1 MATLRRALYLAAAL
15 LSVFVLAPAA
25 HAECGGSQQC
35 IGVSINPAAAPFH
48 GSPLVSAP
56 IAFAIQ
62 AVGTTSATR
71 TILVAGVLG
80 PAATLATLNA
90 ITLGGANAA
99 DFSIASTTC
108 TTGAPSLLQDGN
120 VTASLANTCAINVV
134 FSPASEGAK
143 TATVDVST
151 TAITRTVPLTGTTSN
166 FVVTPSSDPSVIGLV
181 GAQTQ
186 AVTRFSQAQISNF
199 QRRME
204 SLHRGPDTATVE
216 SNGFGPATSR
226 TAASRQEL
234 GHVNSGLAGG
244 PPIAFDPGR
253 RLLTAGHG
261 GAESAASADLGS
273 GLSLASL
280 VTPVL
285 SGLTTKSL
293 NLANV
298 GESGTGSSQLTNDYG
313 LWVGG
318 IVNFGNRNQ
327 GNASDSLKFT
337 TDGISLGVDRRI
349 SKKLAL
355 GMGLGYARD
364 ESDIGGFG
372 TKNKATGWSIA
383 GYGSYQPTEHTYID
397 GLIGYG
403 SSRHDMERY
412 VTSLNSLASANRKG
426 DQLFASLAAG
436 YEYRQ
441 EGLLVSPYG
450 RLDYAYDRLKQTT
463 ESGVGINS
471 LTYFEQT
478 FPTLQLALGVRA
490 ESVHETDFGWALP
503 RLRVEYRQ
511 DLENNRDATVGFAN
525 QFAGPRYSV
534 TPQGTDR
541 SGLLLGIGSDFIF
554 RRGLKLGIDYQ
565 VQQSSGLDSDQAIR
579 FWLSKDL
586 DETGSQPRLTPA
598 KLFKNP
604 VRVEAG
610 YTWDDNL
617 NRSNANALS
626 DSIYALNVSKAVVF
640 GTSRH
645 TQVILTGLLNGE
657 KLHTYTGLDHISGGA
672 NVEFQYRS
680 SGDFFAPTF
689 GIFGRAIYDAYDS
702 TLRDGYRYAFGLNV
716 RQALSDRINLFAAL
730 ARNGR
735 NADSAVFDGTD
746 NGIRFNLDYA
756 LGQAG
761 ALYLGGEY
769 RRGDL
774 VSSGP
779 SSSATAATAL
789 GAVPDD
795 AYPGLQFFA
804 YRYEAETVLWTVG
817 YNLPLGPRDSIDF
830 SWRRANS
837 KPTQQASASVSAQY
851 GPGVAY
857 GGGAGEYTT
866 NQYSVFYLMRF

>member
-15 LSVFVLAPAA
+15 VSVFLLAPAA
-25 HAECGGSQQC
+25 HAECGGSVDC

-56 IAFAIQ
+56 IAFPIQ

-80 PAATLATLNA
+80 PAGTFATLNTIA
-90 ITLGGANAA
+90 LGGANAT

-108 TTGAPSLLQDGN
+108 VTGVANLFQDGN

-134 FSPASEGAK
+134 FNPATEGAK
-143 TATVDVST
+143 TATIAVST
-151 TAITRTVPLTGTTSN
+151 LAPITRTIPLTGTTSN
-166 FVVTPSSDPSVIGLV
+166 FVVTPSNDPSVIGLV

-186 AVTRFSQAQISNF
+186 AVTRFSRAQISNF

-216 SNGFGPATSR
+216 SNGFGPGRR
-226 TAASRQEL
+226 TAVRRQDV
-234 GHVNSGLAGG
+234 GTANIGLAGG
-244 PPIAFDPGR
+244 PPIAFDPDRLMPSAAAGR
-253 RLLTAGHG
+253 G
-261 GAESAASADLGS
+261 GAENADLGT
-273 GLSLASL
+273 GVSLASL
-280 VTPVL
+280 VTPAL
-285 SGLTTKSL
+285 SGLTTNSL

-298 GESGTGSSQLTNDYG
+298 GESGTGSTELTNDYG
-313 LWVGG
+313 VWVGG

-327 GNASDSLKFT
+327 GSANDSLKFT
-337 TDGISLGVDRRI
+337 TDGISVGVDRRF

-364 ESDIGGFG
+364 KSDVGGFG

-403 SSRHDMERY
+403 SSSHDMERY
-412 VTSLNSLASANRKG
+412 VTSLMTLATASRDG

-436 YEYRQ
+436 YEYRR

-471 LTYFEQT
+471 LTYYEQT
-478 FPTLQLALGVRA
+478 FPTLQLALGLRA
-490 ESVHETDFGWALP
+490 ESIHETDFGWALP

-511 DLENNRDATVGFAN
+511 DLENDRDATVGFAN

-541 SGLLLGIGSDFIF
+541 DGLLLGIGSDFIL
-554 RRGLKLGIDYQ
+554 RGGLKLGIDYQ
-565 VQQSSGLDSDQAIR
+565 VKESSGLDSDQAIR

-586 DETGSQPRLTPA
+586 DETGPQPRLVPA

-617 NRSNANALS
+617 NRANANVLS
-626 DSIYALNVSKAVVF
+626 DSIYTLNISQAAVF
-640 GTSRH
+640 GTSSH

-657 KLHTYTGLDHISGGA
+657 KLHTYTGLDHIAGGA
-672 NVEFQYRS
+672 NVELQYQS

-689 GIFGRAIYDAYDS
+689 GIFGRAMYDAFDS
-702 TLRDGYRYAFGLNV
+702 NLRDGYRYAFGLNV
-716 RQALSDRINLFAAL
+716 RQPLSDRINLFAAL

-735 NADSAVFDGTD
+735 NADSVVFDGTY
-746 NGIRFNLDYA
+746 NAVRFNLDYA
-756 LGQAG
+756 MGQNG
-761 ALYLGGEY
+761 AIYLGGEY
-769 RRGDL
+769 RRGDM
-774 VSSGP
+774 VSSL
-779 SSSATAATAL
+779 SSSASAATAL

-795 AYPGLQFFA
+795 AYPGQQLFA
-804 YRYEAETVLWTVG
+804 YRYDADTTLWTLG
-817 YNLPLGPRDSIDF
+817 YNLPIGPRDAIDF
-830 SWRRANS
+830 SWRRAHS
-837 KPTQQASASVSAQY
+837 KPRQQASSGLY
-851 GPGVAY
+851 GPG
-857 GGGAGEYTT
+857 GGPQDYTT
-866 NQYSVFYLMRF
+866 NQYSVYYLMRF